1 MHPER
6 QELVQG
12 VKMAAVAVVSAVVTA
27 ATVIGVGHA
36 VSPQRAVA
44 APAPDAPAALI
55 RTAG

>member
-6 QELVQG
+6 RELVEG

-27 ATVIGVGHA
+27 TAVISLGQALETHRTVEAGTQDV
-36 VSPQRAVA
+36 PT
-44 APAPDAPAALI
+44 LI